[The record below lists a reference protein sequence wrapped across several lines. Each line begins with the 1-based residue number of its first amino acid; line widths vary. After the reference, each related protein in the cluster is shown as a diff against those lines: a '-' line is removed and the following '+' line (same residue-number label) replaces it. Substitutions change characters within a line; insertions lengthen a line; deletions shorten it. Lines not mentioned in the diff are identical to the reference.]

1 MSSTTEIVARLRHQ
15 AEPSSRFMVG
25 IAGPPG
31 SGKSTIAAQLC
42 DELVKAG
49 ESAIVVPMD
58 GFHFDDAILNARG
71 HRARKGAPHTYDVA
85 GFEVLLKRIKA
96 RESDIAIPVFDRSLE
111 LARAAAGII
120 SAEAK
125 FILVEGNYL
134 LLDHAPWERLKLLFD
149 FAIFLDVSE
158 VELERRLIAR
168 WLGLGF
174 DKAGARE
181 KALGND
187 IPNARL
193 VLKSSTKANLTI
205 SG

>member
-1 MSSTTEIVARLRHQ
+1 MPSTAEIVARLRQQ
-15 AEPSSRFMVG
+15 AEPFSRFMVG

-31 SGKSTIAAQLC
+31 SGKSTLSAALCDGLIAA
-42 DELVKAG
+42 G
-49 ESAIVVPMD
+49 ETAVVVPMD

-71 HRARKGAPHTYDVA
+71 HRARKGAPYTYDVA

-134 LLDHAPWERLKLLFD
+134 LLDHAPWQRMKLLFD

-193 VLKSSTKANLTI
+193 VLKSSAKADLTI
-205 SG
+205 SS